1 MGGGYYDR
9 EIESTSNQQHSTQ
22 ANVAMSR
29 RTIDPQT
36 IPNRKIHCENHTAIV
51 VAMDVIRSRGD
62 DSKILY
68 DKLPMLFGQIMIKNY
83 VNDPAI
89 SFAAIGD
96 APCKD
101 EGPLQV
107 CDFAQGNFLDDWIKR
122 LWLEEGGGG
131 TGEESYELAAY
142 YYSKHITFKNPNHK
156 GYFFVTGDE
165 AFYKLV
171 NKDEV
176 KRFCGDDLP
185 ESISSTYIFRELMK
199 KFHVFFLYPKKD
211 MNLRLKDID
220 AEIAARLK
228 REGAKTG
235 DVAISLAWDSRNDL
249 DLRVVAPSG
258 EELYY
263 GHKKSSCGGELDVD
277 MNVKGES
284 ETPVENVYWPVGG
297 APTGHYKVIV
307 TNYAYHSCKEGSE
320 IPFKVQ
326 VKVGDDVKIYQSKT
340 RGTKDHSKV
349 IVCEFDFVPKR
360 DNTQAYDAYSEDHI
374 LGVWREALPPGRIL
388 ILEDPKSIVD
398 TILGVLAIFS
408 GSRKLEDY
416 IKDMEER
423 GQDETRIHQVK
434 TILENALLKDFV
446 VEDDV

>member
-1 MGGGYYDR
+1 MGGDWYDR
-9 EIESTSNQQHSTQ
+9 EVVSTDAGQHSTQ

-29 RTIDPQT
+29 NTIDPQVV
-36 IPNRKIHCENHTAIV
+36 PNRKIHCEHKTPIV
-51 VAMDVIRSRGD
+51 LAMDVTRSRGD

-68 DKLPMLFGQIMIKNY
+68 DKLPMLFGQIMIKKY
-83 VNDPAI
+83 VDNPAI

-107 CDFAQGNFLDDWIKR
+107 CDFAEGNHLDDWIKR

-142 YYSKHITFKNPNHK
+142 YYAKHVSFKNPNNK

-165 AFYKLV
+165 AYYKLV
-171 NKDEV
+171 DKDEI
-176 KRFCGDDLP
+176 KRICGDDLP

-199 KFHVFFLYPKKD
+199 KFHVFFIYPKKD

-220 AEIAARLK
+220 AEIATRLK

-235 DVAISLAWDSRNDL
+235 DVAISLAWNSRNDL
-249 DLRVVAPSG
+249 DLHVIAPSG

-263 GHKKSSCGGELDVD
+263 GHKRSACRGELDVD

-284 ETPVENVYWPVGG
+284 ETPVENVYWPTGG
-297 APTGHYKVIV
+297 APPGRYQVFV
-307 TNYAYHSCKEGSE
+307 MNYAYHKSKNGSE

-326 VKVGDDVKIYQSKT
+326 VKVEDEVKIYQST
-340 RGTKDHSKV
+340 THGTQGNSKV
-349 IVCEFDFVPKR
+349 KVCEFDFHPKPK
-360 DNTQAYDAYSEDHI
+360 DNHAYDAYSEDHI
-374 LGVWREALPPGRIL
+374 LGVWKEALPPGRIL

-408 GSRKLEDY
+408 GSRKLGDY
-416 IKDMEER
+416 IMDMEER
-423 GQDETRIHQVK
+423 GQDKTRIHQVK
-434 TILENALLKDFV
+434 TILANALLQDFV